1 MKSRNPSPSVTWQVG
16 LAKSM
21 LKSPE
26 QMQETLRK
34 TSRSKFCGLANKPHV
49 GTKSLWLWHGMAGG
63 PGCMLVSGIEVSVW
77 EKDKTET
84 PMYYDY

>member
-1 MKSRNPSPSVTWQVG
+1 
-16 LAKSM
+16 
-21 LKSPE
+21 
-26 QMQETLRK
+26 MQETLRK

-84 PMYYDY
+84 PTYYDY